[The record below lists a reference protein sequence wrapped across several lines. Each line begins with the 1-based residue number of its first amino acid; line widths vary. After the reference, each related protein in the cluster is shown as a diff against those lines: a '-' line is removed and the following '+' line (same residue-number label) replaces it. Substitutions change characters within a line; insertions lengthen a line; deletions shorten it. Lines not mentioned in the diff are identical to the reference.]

1 MFVSLTGVNLLTLRP
16 NRLTGVESCTLLA
29 LNDLVLVNLQLGLEQ
44 MERPQGTALRKW
56 ERRRVLPEEPAV
68 EDLSSQRLLD
78 RVSDFSR
85 VLDDR
90 YAGCFEGLHL
100 LSRRAFAA

>member
-1 MFVSLTGVNLLTLRP
+1 MFVSLTGVNLLIRLP

-29 LNDLVLVNLQLGLEQ
+29 LNDLVVVNLIA
-44 MERPQGTALRKW
+44 RPGTDGAFAGNSSQSIG
-56 ERRRVLPEEPAV
+56 VEEGAAAE
-68 EDLSSQRLLD
+68 EDLSSQRLLY

-85 VLDDR
+85 VLDDC

-100 LSRRAFAA
+100 LSRRTFSA